1 MSERYAPGVGLV
13 LSGFALVAALQP
25 WPASGTSTPEIAIAG
40 GSASLTPIAATLAT
54 AALAAFLARRH
65 GALDRVEG
73 SLAAGVASVAVALY
87 SLGVVVR
94 TVGAGDEPGVWPT
107 IAIAAGAVA
116 ALAALVDGLGFDAD
130 DVLDRVQLTV
140 TGTILGV
147 LGLLGITLW
156 NTLLVSIAAGVVG
169 SPNAGSRIL
178 LSTVATGVGSVT
190 VVLGYLDGTDRG
202 LGFLDV
208 DWPDTRDVV
217 YGVGGF
223 VVLLLVLLAGAEL
236 IDVLGFSSAEHG
248 IVQTARENDPA
259 ILLWLILPSVLL
271 VGPGE
276 ELLYRNVIQKSLYD
290 SFSRTGAVLVT
301 SALFALVHF
310 PAYATGGLL
319 ETIGS
324 LLLIVPLS
332 IVLGLAFARTENV
345 VIPALIHGAFNAFQ
359 YAALYVAITSGV
371 EFI

>member
-13 LSGFALVAALQP
+13 LSGIALVAALQP
-25 WPASGTSTPEIAIAG
+25 WPASGTLTGDVSIG
-40 GSASLTPIAATLAT
+40 GAASLTPIAAVLAA

-65 GALDRVEG
+65 GAIDRVEG
-73 SLAAGVASVAVALY
+73 SVAAGVASVAIALHA
-87 SLGVVVR
+87 LGVTVR
-94 TVGAGDEPGVWPT
+94 AVGAGGDAGLWP
-107 IAIAAGAVA
+107 AVAVAAGAAA
-116 ALAALVDGLGFDAD
+116 ALVALVDGLGFDAD

-140 TGTILGV
+140 TGTIVGV
-147 LGLLGITLW
+147 LGLLALSLW
-156 NTLLVSIAAGVVG
+156 NALLVSIAAAVVG
-169 SPNAGSRIL
+169 SPSASTRIL
-178 LSTVATGVGSVT
+178 LSTAATGLGSAT

-202 LGFLDV
+202 LSFLDFG
-208 DWPDTRDVV
+208 WPDTRDVV

-223 VVLLLVLLAGAEL
+223 VVLLIVLLVGAEL
-236 IDVLGFSSAEHG
+236 IDILGFSSAEHG
-248 IVQTARENDPA
+248 IVQTARENDPTV
-259 ILLWLILPSVLL
+259 LLWLIVPSVLL

-332 IVLGLAFARTENV
+332 IVLGFAFARTENV
-345 VIPALIHGAFNAFQ
+345 VVPALIHGAFNGFQ

-371 EFI
+371 EFV